1 MAATK
6 VMKLWAALIAA
17 VFTVFAALGFSSTAS
32 AAVPAQKTKEHCND
46 LETALDV
53 MDVTPAHFVAKDIRS
68 LPPTMKQRIAAEA
81 HGSSPSCR
89 RMGSTADR
97 HAPQHEQAV
106 PAEDGRPPLNT
117 AEAPTSTGERT
128 PLQDGSAFALETPD
142 FSFGDPEAPAP
153 QGESAPAPETESAP
167 APQSESAPTVENDE
181 APAPERDEASAP
193 QYDEAPAPQNE
204 EASAQQNE
212 EAPAPQGG
220 EAPVMGEE
228 APAME
233 DAEGP
238 APDTAEAPAPEAAA
252 EPAPESAEEAAPEPA
267 FPSQRQGT
275 GEARPSG
282 STGSVSGSLSPTI
295 VHQTRPNVYEDS
307 TAALL
312 AGPSGQILS

>member
-17 VFTVFAALGFSSTAS
+17 VFTVFAALGFSSTAT

-97 HAPQHEQAV
+97 HTPRHEQAV

-117 AEAPTSTGERT
+117 AEAPVGTGERT

-142 FSFGDPEAPAP
+142 FTLGDPQAPAP
-153 QGESAPAPETESAP
+153 RGESAPAPESESAP
-167 APQSESAPTVENDE
+167 APQS
-181 APAPERDEASAP
+181 
-193 QYDEAPAPQNE
+193 E

-212 EAPAPQGG
+212 EAPAPQGE
-220 EAPVMGEE
+220 EAPLMGEE

-238 APDTAEAPAPEAAA
+238 APDTAEA
-252 EPAPESAEEAAPEPA
+252 PAPESAEEAAPEPA

-282 STGSVSGSLSPTI
+282 STGSVAGALSPTI

>member
-17 VFTVFAALGFSSTAS
+17 VFTVFAALGFSSTAT

-97 HAPQHEQAV
+97 HTPRHEHAV

-117 AEAPTSTGERT
+117 AEAPVGTGERT
-128 PLQDGSAFALETPD
+128 PLQDGSALALETPD
-142 FSFGDPEAPAP
+142 FTFGDPQAPAP
-153 QGESAPAPETESAP
+153 QGESAPAPENES
-167 APQSESAPTVENDE
+167 
-181 APAPERDEASAP
+181 ASAP
-193 QYDEAPAPQNE
+193 
-204 EASAQQNE
+204 QNE
-212 EAPAPQGG
+212 EAPAPQGE

-238 APDTAEAPAPEAAA
+238 APDTAEAPAPESAA
-252 EPAPESAEEAAPEPA
+252 EPAAESAEEAAPEPA

-295 VHQTRPNVYEDS
+295 VHQTRPSVYEDS